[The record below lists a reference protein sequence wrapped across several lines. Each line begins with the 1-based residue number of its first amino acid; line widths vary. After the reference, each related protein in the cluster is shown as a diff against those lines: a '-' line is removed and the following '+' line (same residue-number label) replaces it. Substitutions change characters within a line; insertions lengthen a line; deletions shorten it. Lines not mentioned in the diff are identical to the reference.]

1 MAIIMH
7 EERKR
12 TVGVE
17 SSMIIS
23 SSCDVF
29 VNFRDFKVVEKCSH
43 YEYVNW
49 GFKRTFFFPV
59 FLFVGVRSGVVG
71 CGTALPAGRARV

>member
-1 MAIIMH
+1 MTIIVY

-17 SSMIIS
+17 RSMLIR

-29 VNFRDFKVVEKCSH
+29 VNFRDFKVVEIS
-43 YEYVNW
+43 YV
-49 GFKRTFFFPV
+49 KSPLLKDRC
-59 FLFVGVRSGVVG
+59 LCRLVRVT
-71 CGTALPAGRARV
+71 TAAALMVLYLGI